1 MPTFAI
7 IGTVEIAPGRMDE
20 FLPLLMA
27 HRARCLKDE
36 PGTLQFEVL
45 MPYDDNTKVM
55 VYEVY
60 QDEAAFDAHSTGP
73 SMARLR
79 QEAAGMMVKVSGT
92 RGTLRE

>member
-55 VYEVY
+55 VYG
-60 QDEAAFDAHSTGP
+60 HTSG
-73 SMARLR
+73 
-79 QEAAGMMVKVSGT
+79 VSNPNQFPT
-92 RGTLRE
+92 SRA